1 MQRTSS
7 TNPVAETIAVENTG
21 DAGIFCAK
29 KEALTLPAAGVQFPI
44 RLQQSIAPS
53 DGILADFPEKVNMN
67 ISSAAESLAYL
78 YITDLVYDFEIM
90 TY

>member
-1 MQRTSS
+1 MLAFSAQ
-7 TNPVAETIAVENTG
+7 
-21 DAGIFCAK
+21 K
-29 KEALTLPAAGVQFPI
+29 KEAPTLPAAGVQFPI